1 MTYVPEELFINHLE
15 RDKIAENYYDKLAI
29 KADSCIKCGHCES
42 RCPFNVKQE
51 DRMEEI
57 NKYFKSLK

>member
-1 MTYVPEELFINHLE
+1 MKCIDLYSIY
-15 RDKIAENYYDKLAI
+15 RADKIAENHYDKLSI
-29 KADSCIKCGHCES
+29 KADSCVKCGHCES